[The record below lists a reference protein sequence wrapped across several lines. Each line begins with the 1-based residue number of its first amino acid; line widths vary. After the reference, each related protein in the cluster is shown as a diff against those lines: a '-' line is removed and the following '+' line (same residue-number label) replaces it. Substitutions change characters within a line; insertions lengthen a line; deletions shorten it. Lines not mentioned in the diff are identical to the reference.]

1 MLETNICHYLYL
13 LLSLIVLTSEVHSFD
28 SKYKYVLTGTSTFQS
43 TLEMNEHPKNPK
55 LFTLKGTLR
64 PRNDATM
71 EAFGRE
77 VKTIASTVSKEQQDI
92 KVIAN
97 NVKWAARVNQ
107 GNVEGAKCS
116 WLGPVNVDPVQTV
129 MSLLTK
135 KREETIP
142 SHIKSLMLDIYER
155 SALLRYDLVHH
166 NPGDGKGFYFKNITR
181 EFN

>member
-1 MLETNICHYLYL
+1 MLEISLCRYVCL
-13 LLSLIVLTSEVHSFD
+13 LVSLIVMTLEVHSFD
-28 SKYKYVLTGTSTFQS
+28 SKYKYVLTGTSSFQS
-43 TLEMNEHPKNPK
+43 TLEMKEDPKSPK
-55 LFTLKGTLR
+55 LFTLKDTLR

-77 VKTIASTVSKEQQDI
+77 VKTTASTVSKEQQDI

-107 GNVEGAKCS
+107 GNVEGAECS
-116 WLGPVNVDPVQTV
+116 WVGPVNVGPVKAMISQ
-129 MSLLTK
+129 LTK
-135 KREETIP
+135 KRGETLP
-142 SHIKSLMLDIYER
+142 SHIKSLMLDLYER